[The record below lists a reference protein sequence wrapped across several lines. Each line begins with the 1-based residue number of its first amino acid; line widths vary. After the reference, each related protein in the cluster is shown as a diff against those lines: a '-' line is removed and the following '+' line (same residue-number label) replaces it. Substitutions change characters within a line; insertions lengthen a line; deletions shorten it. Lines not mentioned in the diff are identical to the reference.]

1 MSTFRSKPKASCID
15 ADKDT
20 SEYLSETEF
29 GDTKEKADEK
39 GSENHENNCEV
50 RIQVNPNNVAKQD
63 TEDLRISKT
72 SGEIQKHQKNYVNG
86 KSEFQDNISYD
97 LEQCDEQ
104 NKNFEKCFKMTIH
117 DHAVPY
123 NTDIV

>member
-1 MSTFRSKPKASCID
+1 MSTSRSKPKASCSD

-39 GSENHENNCEV
+39 GNHSDGNNCEV
-50 RIQVNPNNVAKQD
+50 RIQVNENNLAKQD
-63 TEDLRISKT
+63 TEESRISKT
-72 SGEIQKHQKNYVNG
+72 SGEIHKHQKNYVIG
-86 KSEFQDNISYD
+86 KSEFQDDISYD

-104 NKNFEKCFKMTIH
+104 NKNFEKCFIMTIH
-117 DHAVPY
+117 ENAVPY

>member
-1 MSTFRSKPKASCID
+1 MSTSRSKPKASCSD

-29 GDTKEKADEK
+29 GDNKEKADEK
-39 GSENHENNCEV
+39 GSENDQNNCEM

-63 TEDLRISKT
+63 TEDSRISKT
-72 SGEIQKHQKNYVNG
+72 SGEIHKHQKNYVNG
-86 KSEFQDNISYD
+86 NSEFQDNISYD

-104 NKNFEKCFKMTIH
+104 NKNFDKCFIMTIH
-117 DHAVPY
+117 GHAVPY